1 MQETGSK
8 TEDMLNAIRENLKD
22 ISHIVMVMSGKG
34 GVGKSTVV
42 SNLALVLAQR
52 GNKVGLMDIDIHG
65 PNLPKMLGV
74 DKERMKAST
83 GNRIEPVKIS
93 DNLKLISMAFMLEGE
108 GHAVIWRGPLK
119 MKLIRQFLVNIE
131 WGRLDWLIVNAPP
144 GNGDEL
150 LSMTQLVPATSAI
163 VITTPQKIPI
173 LDIRK
178 SINFVKKLNIRPLG
192 IIENMSGFLCPHCGE
207 RISLF
212 KEGGG
217 TKVAE
222 EMGVPF
228 LGSIPV
234 DPNLVKATD
243 YGILYV
249 EGYPESPVLY
259 VKKFPNSPATKAI
272 EEIVEKINRTG

>member
-131 WGRLDWLIVNAPP
+131 WGRL
-144 GNGDEL
+144 
-150 LSMTQLVPATSAI
+150 AI